1 MAELSPRHQARRF
14 SAWLYEGTEEPD
26 VRFTLANERTFLAWI
41 RTALGC
47 LALAVAADALEFG
60 DSHAF
65 RVAVSVALTL
75 FAVILC
81 VHGWWS
87 WVRTERA
94 IRHGDPL
101 PRHRAP
107 VTLLLG
113 MAGLTVVVALAVV
126 V

>member
-1 MAELSPRHQARRF
+1 M
-14 SAWLYEGTEEPD
+14 
-26 VRFTLANERTFLAWI
+26 RFTLANERTFLAWI

-60 DSHAF
+60 DHPAF
-65 RVAVSVALTL
+65 RGAVAAALAL
-75 FAVILC
+75 LAAAVC

-94 IRHGDPL
+94 IRLGEPL

-107 VTLLLG
+107 VTILLG
-113 MAGLTVVVALAVV
+113 VSGLALVVALTALL
-126 V
+126 